1 MQPDA
6 GAMNVD
12 QPLLLEQESRG
23 KAATFPAWIRKNRW
37 FFLFVV
43 VPTVLAAIYY
53 LLIASDIYVSES
65 RFVIKSPD
73 EKRPQLSTLANL
85 IQTTGLSTGQEQSNE
100 VLEFIRSRNALTKL
114 DRTISLR
121 ARYGA
126 DNADFISRFPAP
138 LSDSSFENLYK
149 YYTKMVTADL
159 DPETSTAIVTVKA
172 FTPSDAYRINQT
184 LLTLSEGMVNR
195 LNVRAE
201 NRAVSEAQREV
212 NLAVER
218 ARTAR
223 VALSQYRNQ
232 SQLIDPSKQA
242 VGILE
247 ISNGLTA
254 QRAALTAQLQMMER
268 ETPQNPSITAL
279 RNRIAAIS
287 GQIAAQEGRVV
298 GGSGNISSKLGGYE
312 NLTVEQEFATE
323 NLNVANAA
331 LVRARSDAQR
341 QKFYLERVVDPNM
354 PDMPLLPRR
363 LFSIL
368 VVAAAA
374 TCLYFIGWMLIVGI
388 LEHAPEE

>member
-1 MQPDA
+1 
-6 GAMNVD
+6 MNVD

>member
-1 MQPDA
+1 
-6 GAMNVD
+6 MNVD
-12 QPLLLEQESRG
+12 QSLLVEHESRK
-23 KAATFPAWIRKNRW
+23 KAAAFPAWIKRNRW

-43 VPTVLAAIYY
+43 VPTILAAIYY
-53 LLIASDIYVSES
+53 LLIASDVYVSES

-100 VLEFIRSRNALTKL
+100 VLEFVRSRDALAKL
-114 DRTISLR
+114 DRSINLR
-121 ARYGA
+121 ARYGS
-126 DNADFISRFPAP
+126 DDVDFISRFPTP
-138 LSDSSFENLYK
+138 FSDGSFENLYK
-149 YYTKMVTADL
+149 YYTKMVAANP
-159 DPETSTAIVTVKA
+159 DPETGTAIVTVKA
-172 FTPSDAYRINQT
+172 FTPGDAYRINQT

-195 LNVRAE
+195 LNARAE
-201 NRAVSEAQREV
+201 DRAVSEAQREV
-212 NLAVER
+212 DLAIER
-218 ARTAR
+218 ARKAR

-254 QRAALTAQLQMMER
+254 QRAALIAQLQLMER
-268 ETPQNPSITAL
+268 ETPQNPSIPAL

-287 GQIAAQEGRVV
+287 GQISAQEGRVV
-298 GGSGNISSKLGGYE
+298 GGGGNIASKLGGYE

-323 NLNVANAA
+323 NLNVASAA

-341 QKFYLERVVDPNM
+341 QKFYLERVVDPNL
-354 PDMPLLPRR
+354 PDLPLLPRR
-363 LFSIL
+363 LLSIL

-374 TCLYFIGWMLIVGI
+374 TCLYFIGWMLVVGI
-388 LEHAPEE
+388 LEHAPED